1 MAIAPTPTHY
11 SGSPGRPSWSADG
24 KKVAVVLNREAL
36 IVNPEDETILSHIG
50 GDARD
55 VGNPQFSPTE
65 DRIAY
70 DIYGQLPGSDKGQW
84 MIQVSRPDGSEPQT
98 IVPHG
103 RRPQWSPDGSKL
115 AFSSY
120 TDDFQTK
127 VSMVNADGT
136 ESKEVSQRPE
146 SFGFSWSP
154 DGKQI
159 AYEAVGADHYE
170 MHTINLENGEDRF
183 LTDGD
188 GGQYTDRSPAWAP
201 SGRTI
206 AFERRHKRYPAASLW
221 TVDVESGQPKQLFQK
236 LADVVDP
243 VFSPD
248 GKTLV
253 FGSNHDRR
261 GGLDLMSMDVATLK
275 ITPLTDLK
283 GDEHSPSF
291 SPDGTT
297 IAYLNTDQRRPS
309 EDRTELHF
317 LKLL

>member
-1 MAIAPTPTHY
+1 MPPLPAPP
-11 SGSPGRPSWSADG
+11 PPE
-24 KKVAVVLNREAL
+24 VV
-36 IVNPEDETILSHIG
+36 
-50 GDARD
+50 ARD
-55 VGNPQFSPTE
+55 VERALAE
-65 DRIAY
+65 DLGTGDVTADLLPDAPATAY
-70 DIYGQLPGSDKGQW
+70 VVAREPGVVAG
-84 MIQVSRPDGSEPQT
+84 RPWFDACF
-98 IVPHG
+98 
-103 RRPQWSPDGSKL
+103 RRLDPAMAIDWRVAEG
-115 AFSSY
+115 
-120 TDDFQTK
+120 
-127 VSMVNADGT
+127 
-136 ESKEVSQRPE
+136 
-146 SFGFSWSP
+146 
-154 DGKQI
+154 
-159 AYEAVGADHYE
+159 EAVGADHYE